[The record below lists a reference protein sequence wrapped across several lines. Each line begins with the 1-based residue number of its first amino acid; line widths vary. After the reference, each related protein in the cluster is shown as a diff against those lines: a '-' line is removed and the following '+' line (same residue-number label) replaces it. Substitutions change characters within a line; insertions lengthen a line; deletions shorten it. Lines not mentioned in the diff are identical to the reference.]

1 MRRPASAPASRVVR
15 RSEVADAGRLGAETL
30 MRMATHYLSR
40 HSASTA
46 RLRDVLARK
55 IAKRSLAGETDPP
68 DAEALAALVDPVVER
83 LQRIGL
89 LDDAAFARGRAA
101 SLAAKG
107 RPAWRIKADLSHG
120 FGVDA
125 AAVGLSDTLD
135 ALDALRQ
142 ATRWAQRRRLGP
154 FRSSDRAGRR
164 DRDIASLARA
174 GFAVDIARAV
184 IDGASSDG
192 ETDGG

>member
-1 MRRPASAPASRVVR
+1 
-15 RSEVADAGRLGAETL
+15 
-30 MRMATHYLSR
+30 MRMATDYLAR
-40 HSASTA
+40 HSASTV

-55 IAKRSLAGETDPP
+55 IARRSLAAGGDRP
-68 DAEALAALVDPVVER
+68 DAEAVAALVDPVVER

-89 LDDAAFARGRAA
+89 LDDAAFARGRAV

-125 AAVGLSDTLD
+125 AAVGLQDTLD
-135 ALDALRQ
+135 ALDPLQQ

-154 FRSSDRAGRR
+154 FRPGDRQGRR

-174 GFAVDIARAV
+174 GFAVDVARAV
-184 IDGASSDG
+184 IDGAPPDG
-192 ETDGG
+192 EAESA